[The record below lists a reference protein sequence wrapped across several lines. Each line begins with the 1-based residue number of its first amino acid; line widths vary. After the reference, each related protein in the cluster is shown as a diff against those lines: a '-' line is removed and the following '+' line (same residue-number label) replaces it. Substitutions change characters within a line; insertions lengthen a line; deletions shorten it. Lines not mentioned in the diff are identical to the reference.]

1 MNEKSQQLYNYLKSN
16 GLTDLDS
23 DTFFSKYSDPNK
35 AKEIWS
41 YLNQN
46 GMTDLDANAF
56 YDSYF
61 KKKSLTDSGLD
72 GSSSDRLSKTT
83 TKPTA
88 YSSSEGE
95 IFTGYPGKEAKRY
108 NFKDGGWYEE
118 IVQSRGKVVQ
128 GQYIP
133 NPNIKMT
140 WTKIKDPN
148 RISNLNKQF
157 SKDASLSQVEEV
169 FNNYDEEKADNQYRI
184 YQGQWQRMTPGSK
197 WHTIQNEGSINALNK
212 RYGKNVSTRVATT
225 TTIKPV
231 DFKDITADLVSKTE
245 EKAIDY
251 LKKNYSKYG
260 FEFSEEGLFAYD
272 QIKVRTKDGS
282 KEEVFEFDEKNPKEA
297 DRLRSFLEQN
307 ASKQYSS
314 TYNKLK
320 DLSDKGIEKY
330 NITNEY
336 GSSDNPY
343 KNEIKYTRGKN
354 IISEEFINEF
364 KKLSFDEQKDMIENV
379 ILKQMGNAGEKKFV
393 AIDSKSMQKFYS
405 SEAYKDYKQKKIK
418 GDNQISSKLNAL
430 YDEYNYAKSTKD
442 PAKIRQAKNNIDSY
456 ITNDVIKDNVKNYDM
471 QLNDLQSE
479 ALNIEKQRKFYEK
492 EVANF
497 NQAAKNGSMT
507 QQEYDQKKLELE
519 NMYEAIQSNSQSL
532 LTKRDEIIASK
543 KKLNL
548 VAGKYITAKEKE
560 GGTAGFLL
568 NKVLTGISSTL
579 IEPLSTAGM
588 GWEDRYDLLSPEEK
602 KYYHSIEYNGK
613 KLTKEQI
620 ENMLDNEAT
629 LKIRDDSKKAI
640 INTLGSEG
648 TTLEYMKSD
657 DRGWFTQAI
666 GGVLESL
673 PAMATG
679 ALGRTISFTALASQA
694 YSGIE
699 EEMLRD
705 PDFKYTSAA
714 ERSLIAIPY
723 AAAMGALEN
732 IGLKNLVSAES
743 FGGKVLMGIALKT
756 AQKAGATT
764 TFEALEKIATKE
776 IESLVAKGAIKILQ
790 GGIAEFETGFT
801 QSLVLDQGLKQV
813 YNWIKESNLTEEQ
826 KKNLTQGEYFDT
838 ANNLAELGSRTF
850 DDALAE
856 MIGGHVMST
865 AGTLFSAV
873 VDGNVSLY
881 NAEDVEFLKE
891 IAADSNFKKLYI
903 AEMKSQMLTG
913 NITKSKAQ
921 QNLDNLNEIQAA
933 FEKMP
938 SGLTVDQ
945 QKTALDLISERAR
958 LESEI
963 KKLDPALA
971 AAQTE
976 RVNAINDELKQ
987 LSYAVQEQTTSEVPI
1002 QSGTAVGG
1010 EVEERKPETG
1020 LKEITQKG
1028 KEEVD
1033 QYIANI
1039 GAEARV
1045 GNAINP
1051 VMEKMANAEYIND
1064 NEIDNAIEAIFN
1076 EVESLEKSD
1085 QYSPETK
1092 AAISDKLLS
1101 IADKLDNYEF
1111 RTKTETVAT
1120 TKAGAATTTRRT
1132 SEAVQKIRAEKYFD
1146 GVQATVNGQEV
1157 TLKDNNGRVEAQ
1169 MPNGEVVVLDTPTME
1184 ITEDGFEFDDSDALV
1199 AVTVTD
1205 RLGNKARLTGDQALD
1220 FAIRDRENKLGVVE
1234 QAEFDTVYQ
1243 EVEKK
1248 YIKEVPTTEKTQEVA
1263 KETEA
1268 QKTEEVVD
1276 ERQKLID
1283 AYVQEQTNLL
1293 NQLLANIS
1301 QEERQEVLDELTS
1314 DPVAFAKKSDSELS
1328 SNFLNSLEQKPT
1340 ERTEAKPSEKNL
1352 FTKRNAKALQIKFP
1366 NKKEI
1371 VKAALNIINA
1381 LPGVKIYLHENTDQ
1395 YVQELAARTGESKQS
1410 IQSED
1415 SAGSYIDGEIHL
1427 DMSKANVVT
1436 LLHEAFHHA
1445 FLTLGVKNGMFIDL
1459 AKGLRSLVT
1468 DKETLAELDEFV
1480 ANYSE
1485 ETAELKAEE
1494 FAAQLGGILAANRE
1508 ELTTTKLTQFKALIN
1523 RIAKKIGLGMVF
1535 SAAANRKEAADFIN
1549 AITRGLTTG
1558 ENLMTM
1564 EPYTGGSAVQ
1574 VKDNALM
1581 KPKYQRIS
1589 KYDVDFT
1596 TDLPTKTLK
1605 EVVEKYEGRVFVIQ
1619 SDATGVGY
1627 DSNGDPI
1634 YGGIGYIAI
1643 KDNVDG
1649 KIGFASVDMKTAR
1662 TTISK
1667 MINRYGPNEKVAVLV
1682 MAQNPSSTVGNYY
1695 GGKYFGRGLIELQK
1709 QSKTNYKAV
1718 AQSFIDFIESKRSVV
1733 DALNKNKT
1741 HQKLIDLIKN
1751 PGKYD
1756 EVGFAQEF
1764 VKDTTF
1770 DVRREI
1776 LKTLLPEKSDI
1787 RTNKS
1792 TPYIKQSLKDLGFNR
1807 MDFLNEYGDNTL
1819 FTEEMYASDEG
1830 GLLAAGFE
1838 MTLPNQDGISDF
1850 VSGIEN
1856 KGIKHHLFNGKLP
1869 YSDESFLLDGLYPMN
1884 ENFSQFAKPQMVFN
1898 EEKLGAEKIQ
1908 ELVRKKY
1915 PEDKSYEDKF
1925 TNASSKNFVPRNNRT
1940 YTHLTSANKI
1950 KFKEELLATNPEYFK
1965 EQTPDV
1971 ATDVARG
1978 MGFTPERGKR
1988 QEELLEKAK
1997 TDGFSKRKKQ
2007 LIGKNAYLSKNV
2019 KDNLS
2024 VAKKMEADKKL
2035 PIDIRIA
2042 TGWEK
2047 GVDNKWRYEIE
2058 DVKINNKLKDLSKE
2072 VIKTKNTST
2081 PIPLSQVTSKSNA
2094 LLTAYPN
2101 LADTIIIVTDVVAN
2115 NKSILGAHGLIDGKD
2130 IILLK
2135 AIKDYDLMESTLVH
2149 EIQHAIQEIEGFA
2162 KGTNVAKTY
2171 KTKIALDRAVKLA
2184 AAEQKALDRNISFL
2198 SKGINTYDK
2207 LWAYFVDYIK
2217 GNLTAKENYDYV
2229 INKLGGESNLDLSND
2244 YVIEYLKENSIP
2256 GIKDQKSLINMFE
2269 AKKLYDQVS
2278 GDLGY
2283 LSTAG
2288 EVESRNV
2295 EARRKMSAK
2304 ERLNTLLSETENIP
2318 RSRQIIDGK
2327 IARKK
2332 QLVYNASPRS
2342 VEELG
2347 KRSGVVYFATD
2358 KREAE
2363 AYAEGNRGQV
2373 REFEIPEDTISD
2385 EKVVLDKINE
2395 LDLQPKDKQYTI
2407 EESNLYELI
2416 DDRFDN
2422 SLSQSDIN
2430 KLFNALKKDG
2440 VTAFRYK
2447 DGAQVVEGTTESIA
2461 VIDTDVVQKSV
2472 RKKQIS
2478 PKQKWAP
2485 TPVKNMNESPIAKNS
2500 DKVRD
2505 AAVKLIKG
2513 LINVEE
2519 YRDIVNKF
2527 SPIKSIGTLFAP
2539 ASTEHMELALG
2550 KKADKLMAPVV
2561 DENGNKLKKVGTRLD
2576 IPSYL
2581 NKNAWVVTVHDER
2594 IKNGP
2599 VVSYRNAVKLKNV
2612 EFSTDPRM
2620 ALNIAAGLMG
2630 KSTFARMV
2638 GEMEDIPGNTAEEQG
2653 LNAQLMVEDIM
2664 NDPNWVQ
2671 VGMNPFRHS
2680 FFWNR
2685 ETGMPVVSA
2694 DEVIQIGGLVYAK
2707 NAKEVSP
2714 NSDEFTVYGKYD
2726 EAKNK
2731 VVASEE
2737 PMLDKSGKTIK
2748 FQKTPKILGVKPTVV
2763 IVNDEQRALV
2773 DQIKLEVRA
2782 QREQKKAHKQVL
2794 ADISA
2799 RVTAL
2804 KSKGNISVKQFDAIM
2819 KNLKRLN
2826 FDNAVKV
2833 DAFIDYVSRALANA
2847 DYIDK
2852 VQTANKLRKSIASK
2866 LKGKANPFAT
2876 VAKIFTTLDPR
2887 WSENINDYIAAAQLI
2902 LDGVKPSTTRGG
2914 VLKMKSEPDLQ
2925 VIAEYINEEQNRQMA
2940 ILAGNLKSRYEI
2952 ATGKSGDG
2960 LSNKTMLAELE
2971 LLKPEVDNTQAILD
2985 QIDQKLAEYSQ
2996 MLTDEDPQ
3004 VVEDAIN
3011 IDTDEMSVRDA
3022 IRILES
3028 LDTYFTN
3035 GLIAGMEALV
3045 SVYKGQQEVKAFR
3058 YKSKPMRTLGSKDL
3072 GAIRLG
3078 GFAGFTR
3085 ILERKFRSVD
3095 KANDYMIKSGIN
3107 GIITG
3112 ANKADFEAAKK
3123 QDLYIK
3129 KFKKIKGFYSNKNI
3143 YERGMIADL
3152 IRTNPFIDQEAEFQ
3166 RVREIILDSRDMLIN
3181 SKDDVEVKMGKLYNE
3196 VIKKLGL
3203 ENSDVTVEDILER
3216 AEKYNVDAV
3225 NFAVEM
3231 FAEKFDQMSDTA
3243 LGVYN
3248 TMLSQDI
3255 NYTPKT
3261 YVNLKGKGITQADQ
3275 DPLQDSIL
3283 GLSSYGN
3290 VSFNRNEAG
3299 VLMPITRPAEI
3310 KSANKYV
3317 DLNFD
3322 NNMFR
3327 SYRIALTD
3335 SYTAKSIHQLSG
3347 FYNTAENES
3356 IIDSADDFDI
3366 LKSALADYINT
3377 IKGKNYISKETNKK
3391 VDGTLNK
3398 ITNILSPLGAAR
3410 ALAGVGQFVNQLA
3423 SGLSNTVVNVG
3434 EYIRPSDMTSKAFEF
3449 MNRSGQPIANVGE
3462 NDILISLANFDKAI
3476 ERSTVGKNI
3485 AEVTIDKFGK
3495 FNAKAFQIF
3504 VSNGDAVARRLAWMA
3519 YYRKYISKNNL
3530 GPIDFNAEPNT
3541 EAAAYAQSMVD
3552 RSMDTTDPRI
3562 RGSIYR
3568 SQDSAMK
3575 LIKTMLIPFSSF
3587 GMNQRNRMWTD
3598 LTKITTGDFDLDTAR
3613 SLASIGAEIVVY
3625 NAIRYV
3631 MARSILYAA
3640 MNLLGYDDEEQ
3651 DELIEKLKRNMM
3663 SSSFGKALVDVVSP
3677 IAILDNKVLEL
3688 ANYLMSWAGVGE
3700 PTDDDVKKFI
3710 KEENELR
3717 KLKGD
3722 DPLEGEQLTRKED
3735 KYKKENSM
3743 QFYINEEFNYG
3754 QLGIQWQK
3762 SKQAYDVLMAMK
3774 NGYYVDEY
3782 GRNVYFDSEA
3792 KQKLPTVAAL
3802 AVAGSVI
3809 PLREVGFVADKSF
3822 SLLKKNNVMS
3832 ESKYDMVEKIKKE
3845 FGRMDPVLE
3854 KLAEKKSKIE
3864 NVKSEMEWIKLNTN
3878 GGLKGT
3884 KEKEEYAKLI
3894 DKIPKPS
3901 SEMLD
3906 MIQRGKTAQEII
3918 DQELKK

>member
-35 AKEIWS
+35 SKEIWS

-61 KKKSLTDSGLD
+61 KKKSLTGSGLD

-157 SKDASLSQVEEV
+157 KKDASLSQVEEV

-212 RYGKNVSTRVATT
+212 RYGKNVSTRITTT
-225 TTIKPV
+225 TTIKPPKFEDINS
-231 DFKDITADLVSKTE
+231 DFVGKTE
-245 EKAIDY
+245 ENAIKY
-251 LKKNYSKYG
+251 LTEKYGKYG

-272 QIKVRTKDGS
+272 QIRVKTKDGS
-282 KEEVFEFDEKNPKEA
+282 KELLVEFDEKNPEQARK
-297 DRLRSFLEQN
+297 LRAFLEVN
-307 ASKQYSS
+307 ATKPYSENF
-314 TYNKLK
+314 NKA
-320 DLSDKGIEKY
+320 LSALNKGDI
-330 NITNEY
+330 
-336 GSSDNPY
+336 
-343 KNEIKYTRGKN
+343 EIKPQTGGSTFAFGTDQSSYEEESAAIRGKN
-354 IISEEFINEF
+354 LLSKEFQSEF
-364 KKLSFDEQKDMIENV
+364 KKLPFDEQKELIQKEIAV
-379 ILKQMGNAGEKKFV
+379 GN
-393 AIDSKSMQKFYS
+393 ISSKDVQSFYK
-405 SEAYKDYKQKKIK
+405 SEAYKDYKKKKIA
-418 GDNQISSKLNAL
+418 GDQQSKEKQDQIF
-430 YDEYNYAKSTKD
+430 DEYQYALATKD
-442 PAKIRQAKNNIDSY
+442 PAKIKEAKAKINAYYTDDIIQDNIKTY
-456 ITNDVIKDNVKNYDM
+456 NMT
-471 QLNDLQSE
+471 LNDLEKSTKKF
-479 ALNIEKQRKFYEK
+479 IE
-492 EVANF
+492 
-497 NQAAKNGSMT
+497 
-507 QQEYDQKKLELE
+507 DQKKYESDLKVFNELAQSGKMTKE
-519 NMYEAIQSNSQSL
+519 QYDAQAALLNDRAESLQTRAQYIQTQTKDIFASQ
-532 LTKRDEIIASK
+532 
-543 KKLNL
+543 KKLNY
-548 VAGKYITAKEKE
+548 VAGKYISAKEKE
-560 GGTAGFLL
+560 GGFGGFVV
-568 NKVLTGISSTL
+568 NKVLSGISMTL
-579 IEPLSTAGM
+579 AEPFAGIEAT
-588 GWEDRYDLLSPEEK
+588 ENRYDYLSPEEK
-602 KYYHSIEYNGK
+602 AYYKSIKHNGK
-613 KLTKEQI
+613 NLTKEQI
-620 ENMLDNEAT
+620 ENLLDNQAI
-629 LKIRDDSKKAI
+629 LKSKKQAKESLI
-640 INTLGSEG
+640 YVLGSEG
-648 TTLEYMKSD
+648 TTLEYMKSG
-657 DRGWFTQAI
+657 DRGWLTQTL

-673 PAMATG
+673 PGMAMGVAG
-679 ALGRTISFTALASQA
+679 KAVGFVGLAAQA

-699 EEMLRD
+699 EEMLSD
-705 PDFKYTSAA
+705 PDFQYTSIEDRAMV
-714 ERSLIAIPY
+714 AIPY
-723 AAAMGALEN
+723 AAAMGVLEN
-732 IGLKNLVSAES
+732 VGLQNMVKGDS
-743 FGGKVLMGIALKT
+743 FLGKVMLDIAIK
-756 AQKAGATT
+756 ASKKAGSTATR
-764 TFEALEKIATKE
+764 EVLEKIATKE
-776 IESLVAKGAIKILQ
+776 VESLLAKGLLRISQA
-790 GGIAEFETGFT
+790 GVAEFETGFT
-801 QSLVLDQGLKQV
+801 QSLVLDQGLKQA
-813 YNWIKESNLTEEQ
+813 YNWIQQSGMTEEQ
-826 KKNLTQGEYFDT
+826 KKKLTQGEFFDT
-838 ANNLAELGSRTF
+838 ADNLKELGSRTF
-850 DDALAE
+850 EDGLAE
-856 MIGGHVMST
+856 MVGGHIMGSV
-865 AGTLFSAV
+865 GTLFTAV
-873 VDGNVSLY
+873 TTGNVSLY
-881 NAEDVEFLKE
+881 NEDDVKFLKDVVT
-891 IAADSNFKKLYI
+891 DSEFKKLYV
-903 AEMKSQMLTG
+903 ASLKTQMLQG
-913 NITKSKAQ
+913 SITKSKAQ
-921 QNLDNLNEIQAA
+921 QNLDNLNEIESA
-933 FEKMP
+933 FNMMP
-938 SGLTVDQ
+938 NGLSTADMSRSLSLITERAQ
-945 QKTALDLISERAR
+945 LNRQKTGI
-958 LESEI
+958 
-963 KKLDPALA
+963 DPNLA
-971 AAQTE
+971 APIEA
-976 RVNAINDELKQ
+976 RIKAINEELTKIGEN
-987 LSYAVQEQTTSEVPI
+987 AVQEQTTSEVPV
-1002 QSGTAVGG
+1002 QPGTAVSG
-1010 EVEERKPETG
+1010 EVAERKPETG
-1020 LKEITQKG
+1020 LKEVTQKG

-1157 TLKDNNGRVEAQ
+1157 TLKDNKGRVEAQ
-1169 MPNGEVVVLDTPTME
+1169 MPNGEVIVLDTPTME

-1199 AVTVTD
+1199 AVTVKD
-1205 RLGNKARLTGDQALD
+1205 RLGNTARLTGDQALD

-1283 AYVQEQTNLL
+1283 AYVQEQTNIL
-1293 NQLLANIS
+1293 NQLLANVS
-1301 QEERQEVLDELTS
+1301 QEQRQQVLDELTS
-1314 DPVAFAKKSDSELS
+1314 DPIAFAKKGNSELS

-1445 FLTLGVKNGMFIDL
+1445 FLTLGIKNGMFIDL
-1459 AKGLRSLVT
+1459 ANGLRSLIK
-1468 DKETLAELDEFV
+1468 DKATLAELDEFIEQ
-1480 ANYSE
+1480 YE
-1485 ETAELKAEE
+1485 GETDQETLELKAEE
-1494 FAAQLGGILAANRE
+1494 FATQLGAILANNRE
-1508 ELTTTKLTQFKALIN
+1508 ELTTTRLTEFKALIN
-1523 RIAKKIGLGMVF
+1523 RIAKKIGLGVIF
-1535 SAAANRKEAADFIN
+1535 SKAANSKEAADFIN
-1549 AITRGLTTG
+1549 TISRGLISGQIIEGKFQSGKTGKAKFQADFSDAFSKLTFVYDKNNEKFKQLEKDGYITYDKSIYDFADKYMLLHQPDAAFSGAIYKNGELLVEGKGGVYYPIKFHEDGYFWASTSDAAKNMAKALNKILEQNGGTIYMALTTAPA
-1558 ENLMTM
+1558 EKLMSSTTM
-1564 EPYTGGSAVQ
+1564 SNAVLDFFSSKAFDKNFKISESQLKKALIKSANDVKQKQ
-1574 VKDNALM
+1574 VKDPKTGEVKIKNVGLNLGLKSSMTLDDIKSLIRSKLGPDNSSFQDRKNFSLELVKLM
-1581 KPKYQRIS
+1581 ANDIKSNPEAVNQFGKLFSEGIQNKYFKGIS
-1589 KYDVDFT
+1589 KTGKLSISPANMTQAISEMFKEP
-1596 TDLPTKTLK
+1596 LLK
-1605 EVVEKYEGRVFVIQ
+1605 EGPDQSGQVYAIIELNGPVKEIDSDKHESYPKAIQ
-1619 SDATGVGY
+1619 SDSKSKVKMHILNDRQIWSDVFLDFEGDVDISKERKLKVFPTNTGVSPKGLKVKKSIKFQKGKQKTPNLAQNETGKIQPERTGDRRGRIESWKLTPLEGAPTVPGVNGPDPQIVGVAEKYAADNGIDLKRQSEYVEVDVERAKRIADAYEQMADDPQNPKVKEAYQDLINQTIAQYQALADAGYKFWFTDSRIPSNEEYLSTPYNALRDLRENKEMGVYPTLDGYGEGEITQEQIAANPMLADTGIKWPVGGLDGKMMPVLANDLFRAVHDAFGHGLEGAGFRARGEENAWQAHVRLFTGPAVAAITSETRGQNSWLNFGPFGEANRTAKIDDTVFAEQKVGLMPEWTWTEGRAGDMEAPKKIKFQKQLTTDKDAKPGYETALDALGETEAQREEWRKKNKVNQKQKRNTVVEQAVKDYYNEEINQEEYLDIVSKNQPIKPFKEVPALPSLEEITNSLDSSKVATGIVGLTK
-1627 DSNGDPI
+1627 NIEEG
-1634 YGGIGYIAI
+1634 
-1643 KDNVDG
+1643 
-1649 KIGFASVDMKTAR
+1649 
-1662 TTISK
+1662 
-1667 MINRYGPNEKVAVLV
+1667 EKVA
-1682 MAQNPSSTVGNYY
+1682 
-1695 GGKYFGRGLIELQK
+1695 
-1709 QSKTNYKAV
+1709 
-1718 AQSFIDFIESKRSVV
+1718 
-1733 DALNKNKT
+1733 
-1741 HQKLIDLIKN
+1741 
-1751 PGKYD
+1751 
-1756 EVGFAQEF
+1756 
-1764 VKDTTF
+1764 
-1770 DVRREI
+1770 
-1776 LKTLLPEKSDI
+1776 
-1787 RTNKS
+1787 
-1792 TPYIKQSLKDLGFNR
+1792 
-1807 MDFLNEYGDNTL
+1807 
-1819 FTEEMYASDEG
+1819 
-1830 GLLAAGFE
+1830 
-1838 MTLPNQDGISDF
+1838 
-1850 VSGIEN
+1850 
-1856 KGIKHHLFNGKLP
+1856 
-1869 YSDESFLLDGLYPMN
+1869 
-1884 ENFSQFAKPQMVFN
+1884 
-1898 EEKLGAEKIQ
+1898 
-1908 ELVRKKY
+1908 
-1915 PEDKSYEDKF
+1915 
-1925 TNASSKNFVPRNNRT
+1925 
-1940 YTHLTSANKI
+1940 
-1950 KFKEELLATNPEYFK
+1950 
-1965 EQTPDV
+1965 
-1971 ATDVARG
+1971 
-1978 MGFTPERGKR
+1978 
-1988 QEELLEKAK
+1988 
-1997 TDGFSKRKKQ
+1997 
-2007 LIGKNAYLSKNV
+2007 
-2019 KDNLS
+2019 
-2024 VAKKMEADKKL
+2024 
-2035 PIDIRIA
+2035 
-2042 TGWEK
+2042 
-2047 GVDNKWRYEIE
+2047 
-2058 DVKINNKLKDLSKE
+2058 
-2072 VIKTKNTST
+2072 
-2081 PIPLSQVTSKSNA
+2081 
-2094 LLTAYPN
+2094 
-2101 LADTIIIVTDVVAN
+2101 
-2115 NKSILGAHGLIDGKD
+2115 
-2130 IILLK
+2130 
-2135 AIKDYDLMESTLVH
+2135 
-2149 EIQHAIQEIEGFA
+2149 
-2162 KGTNVAKTY
+2162 
-2171 KTKIALDRAVKLA
+2171 
-2184 AAEQKALDRNISFL
+2184 
-2198 SKGINTYDK
+2198 
-2207 LWAYFVDYIK
+2207 
-2217 GNLTAKENYDYV
+2217 
-2229 INKLGGESNLDLSND
+2229 
-2244 YVIEYLKENSIP
+2244 
-2256 GIKDQKSLINMFE
+2256 
-2269 AKKLYDQVS
+2269 
-2278 GDLGY
+2278 
-2283 LSTAG
+2283 
-2288 EVESRNV
+2288 
-2295 EARRKMSAK
+2295 
-2304 ERLNTLLSETENIP
+2304 
-2318 RSRQIIDGK
+2318 
-2327 IARKK
+2327 
-2332 QLVYNASPRS
+2332 
-2342 VEELG
+2342 
-2347 KRSGVVYFATD
+2347 
-2358 KREAE
+2358 
-2363 AYAEGNRGQV
+2363 
-2373 REFEIPEDTISD
+2373 
-2385 EKVVLDKINE
+2385 
-2395 LDLQPKDKQYTI
+2395 
-2407 EESNLYELI
+2407 
-2416 DDRFDN
+2416 
-2422 SLSQSDIN
+2422 
-2430 KLFNALKKDG
+2430 
-2440 VTAFRYK
+2440 
-2447 DGAQVVEGTTESIA
+2447 
-2461 VIDTDVVQKSV
+2461 
-2472 RKKQIS
+2472 
-2478 PKQKWAP
+2478 
-2485 TPVKNMNESPIAKNS
+2485 
-2500 DKVRD
+2500 
-2505 AAVKLIKG
+2505 
-2513 LINVEE
+2513 
-2519 YRDIVNKF
+2519 
-2527 SPIKSIGTLFAP
+2527 
-2539 ASTEHMELALG
+2539 
-2550 KKADKLMAPVV
+2550 
-2561 DENGNKLKKVGTRLD
+2561 TRLD
-2576 IPSYL
+2576 IPAYEDFDT
-2581 NKNAWVVTVHDER
+2581 WVVSIHDGVKEG
-2594 IKNGP
+2594 KSVAYGQT
-2599 VVSYRNAVKLKNV
+2599 AVLKNV
-2612 EFSTDPRM
+2612 DFKTFPGPAIR
-2620 ALNIAAGLMG
+2620 IAMG
-2630 KSTFARMV
+2630 TQNKSTIARMFGNWV
-2638 GEMEDIPGNTAEEQG
+2638 NEDPESVHARAKE
-2653 LNAQLMVEDIM
+2653 LM
-2664 NDPNWVQ
+2664 NDPAWTQ
-2671 VGMNPFRHS
+2671 VGMNPFRYS
-2680 FFWNR
+2680 WFYDKAD
-2685 ETGMPVVSA
+2685 GMPLASAEEVVQVGA
-2694 DEVIQIGGLVYAK
+2694 LVLAK
-2707 NAKEVSP
+2707 NAVKVLP
-2714 NSDEFTVYGKYD
+2714 SDPMFETKSAKGGK
-2726 EAKNK
+2726 
-2731 VVASEE
+2731 
-2737 PMLDKSGKTIK
+2737 IK
-2748 FQKTPKILGVKPTVV
+2748 FQKAPKILGVKPTVV

-2799 RVTAL
+2799 RVTSL

-3035 GLIAGMEALV
+3035 GSIAGMDALV
-3045 SVYKGQQEVKAFR
+3045 SVYKGQQAAKAFR

-3181 SKDDVEVKMGKLYNE
+3181 SKDDVEVEMGKLYNE

-3225 NFAVEM
+3225 NFAVDM

-3377 IKGKNYISKETNKK
+3377 VKGKNYISKETNKK
-3391 VDGTLNK
+3391 VDGALNK

-3434 EYIRPSDMTSKAFEF
+3434 EYMRPSDMTSKAFEF

-3476 ERSTVGKNI
+3476 ERSTVGKNV
-3485 AEVTIDKFGK
+3485 AEVTLDKFGK
-3495 FNAKAFQIF
+3495 FNAKAFQFF

-3613 SLASIGAEIVVY
+3613 SLASIGAEIVIY

-3722 DPLEGEQLTRKED
+3722 DPLEGEQLTRKKD

-3822 SLLKKNNVMS
+3822 NLLKKNNVMS
-3832 ESKYDMVEKIKKE
+3832 ESKYDMYEKVEKK

-3854 KLAEKKSKIE
+3854 KLAEKKDKLTSIE
-3864 NVKSEMEWIKLNTN
+3864 KEIEWINNN

-3884 KEKEEYAKLI
+3884 KEKKEYAKLI

-3901 SEMLD
+3901 LEMLD